1 MHKLR
6 NLSKYINNKKAHRK
20 ELYQDAKMVYEAE
33 GRMDAVNKVE
43 RFIRE
48 RQPKEPKAVK
58 NFITD
63 IDDSLTFY
71 EFDQS
76 LWKFLKSTNP
86 LESYLK
92 EICRRVRLVDSFRD
106 ERSCD
111 TLVFALV
118 KRYNDHRR
126 KVPLFKKT
134 KFTQRA
140 LKKLDLQGWSA
151 SGGLPTSHNPLIFR
165 RVGTLVRMDPFW
177 TRPFTSTFSETKHK
191 FS

>member
-33 GRMDAVNKVE
+33 GRMEAVNKVE

-48 RQPKEPKAVK
+48 WQPKEPKAVK

-63 IDDSLTFY
+63 IDDSLAFY

-92 EICRRVRLVDSFRD
+92 EIRRRVRLVDSFRD

-111 TLVFALV
+111 TLVFTLV

-134 KFTQRA
+134 KFTQ
-140 LKKLDLQGWSA
+140 
-151 SGGLPTSHNPLIFR
+151 
-165 RVGTLVRMDPFW
+165 
-177 TRPFTSTFSETKHK
+177 FT
-191 FS
+191 